1 MHLSRLVIFNS
12 WLQAF
17 SWYLNTA
24 VYSVPFVFPFP
35 HFPYDF
41 QTYPHSPHKF
51 FLLPQL
57 PSSFTTDYL
66 SCLTEKSK
74 AFKWETPQF
83 TAMKSPNLLFCLYSW
98 PAFQLTVEEITF
110 LYKAVFLLMFD
121 SFVLVGKLC
130 KNVWFCIILTL
141 HWAVRKSQY
150 KFPTPGLQKDIWRK
164 SHVKM

>member
-1 MHLSRLVIFNS
+1 MPTKSLVGIYFYYLLSRANFVVSNVTLVAWNWS
-12 WLQAF
+12 WQRVFTIMEIA
-17 SWYLNTA
+17 SVLNEA
-24 VYSVPFVFPFP
+24 CHLWSLRSEVCVWL
-35 HFPYDF
+35 F

-83 TAMKSPNLLFCLYSW
+83 TATKSPNLFMFCSYSQ

-110 LYKAVFLLMFD
+110 CVPSCIRLSFYFCLILLF
-121 SFVLVGKLC
+121 
-130 KNVWFCIILTL
+130 
-141 HWAVRKSQY
+141 
-150 KFPTPGLQKDIWRK
+150 
-164 SHVKM
+164 